1 MRRINFMSL
10 SLRRRPP
17 ASLPACVRSAPVC
30 QDRTAVQTPAERLK
44 PPVTPLVGE
53 AVQLRPLSDED
64 EAAVYS
70 ACQDSEIQRWTSVP
84 SPYSSDDARS
94 YIDFSKRA
102 LAGRLDRDFFD
113 PQ

>member
-1 MRRINFMSL
+1 M
-10 SLRRRPP
+10 
-17 ASLPACVRSAPVC
+17 
-30 QDRTAVQTPAERLK
+30 QTPAERLK

-102 LAGRLDRDFFD
+102 WQEGSIATFSILSEKGEFLGLV
-113 PQ
+113 